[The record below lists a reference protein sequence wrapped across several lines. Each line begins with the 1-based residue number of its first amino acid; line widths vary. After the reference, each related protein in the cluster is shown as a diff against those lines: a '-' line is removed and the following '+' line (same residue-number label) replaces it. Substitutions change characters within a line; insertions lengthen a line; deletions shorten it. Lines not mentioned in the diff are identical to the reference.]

1 LQTQPK
7 SAEVTTD
14 LQLEIAHLLLIDVV
28 GYSKL
33 IANEQI
39 ELLQELNRIVRNTEC
54 FRAAEKS
61 GKLIRVP
68 TGDGMALLFF
78 RSPEEPVQCALEISA
93 ALKNE
98 SKIQL
103 RMGVH
108 SGPINQVTDVNDQI
122 NVAGAGINMAQ
133 RVMDCG
139 DAGHIL
145 LSGHIAEDLAQY
157 RHWRPYLHDLGE
169 CEVKHGLRLKIV
181 NLYKDNLGNL
191 RLPEK
196 LKRGRRWKQMSSPVR
211 SVGTPR
217 WPQLALLVLVLLSG
231 VTLAITFSIFF
242 RRAAP
247 MPASLSRETIANA
260 SRPIAEKS
268 IAVLPFVNMSDDK
281 QNAYFADGVQD
292 EILSDLAKVADL
304 KVISRTSVMQYR
316 TDAKRN
322 LREIAKELGVTHM
335 VEGSVQRVGRR
346 MRVSAQLIDARTDTH
361 VWGERYDRDV
371 VDVFAIES
379 ELAEKIVAQ
388 LKGKVSPTEKSAIEQ
403 KPTSD
408 LEAYDLYLHAKNLI
422 ATAVYTH
429 SEANRSQAIE
439 LLNEAIVRD
448 PNFFLAYCQL
458 ADVHDQFYFFGI
470 DHTPH
475 RLALADAAIES
486 AARLQPDAGETHLAR
501 AVHLYRGYLDY
512 DGARREV
519 ILARTT
525 LPNDAFVFELSGFI
539 DRRQGHWDQ
548 SLRHLEQAVEL
559 DPRNFYFLQE
569 LSQSYQKL
577 RRFVDA
583 AAIMD
588 RALAV
593 VPDDLGARMHRASLE
608 FEWRA
613 NTKPFHAAIYS
624 ILAEKPDEATAIAH
638 EWLHLALCERDFA
651 AAERALAA
659 IPPDGG
665 RDESFTFPPAWYA
678 GLVARARGDS
688 RVAQVA
694 FTRARAQL
702 QEIVA
707 KQPEFAE
714 PMSLL
719 GVVDAALGRKEEA
732 IREGRR
738 AFELL
743 PITKDSINGAM
754 VLEFLAVTYTWTGEK
769 DLALKQLDL
778 VARTPSD
785 FSYGRLRLH
794 PFWDPL
800 RGDPRFEKI
809 VASLAPK

>member
-1 LQTQPK
+1 
-7 SAEVTTD
+7 VTTD
-14 LQLEIAHLLLIDVV
+14 LQLEIAHLLLIDIV

-33 IANEQI
+33 IADEQI
-39 ELLQELNRIVRNTEC
+39 ELLQELNRIVRNTDC
-54 FRAAEKS
+54 FRAAEKN

-93 ALKNE
+93 VLKND

-108 SGPINQVTDVNDQI
+108 SGPINQVTDVNDRI
-122 NVAGAGINMAQ
+122 NVAGAGINVAQ

-145 LSGHIAEDLAQY
+145 LSGHVAEDLAQY

-169 CEVKHGLRLKIV
+169 CEVKHGLRLRIV
-181 NLYKDNLGNL
+181 NLYKDNLGNP
-191 RLPEK
+191 RVPEK
-196 LKRGRRWKQMSSPVR
+196 LKRGPRWKKMSSLVRPV
-211 SVGTPR
+211 GIPR
-217 WPQLALLVLVLLSG
+217 WPQFALLLVVLLSG

-242 RRAAP
+242 RRAATVTVSSEAI
-247 MPASLSRETIANA
+247 ASA
-260 SRPIAEKS
+260 SHPIREKS
-268 IAVLPFVNMSDDK
+268 IAVLPFENLSEEK
-281 QNAYFADGVQD
+281 QNLFLAEGVQD
-292 EILSDLAKVADL
+292 EILNNLAKVADL
-304 KVISRTSVMQYR
+304 KVISRTSVMQYKSGI
-316 TDAKRN
+316 ARN
-322 LREIAKELGVTHM
+322 LREIAKDLGVAH
-335 VEGSVQRVGRR
+335 VIEGSVQRAGGRV
-346 MRVSAQLIDARTDTH
+346 RVSAQLIDARTDTH

-371 VDVFAIES
+371 ADVFAIES

-388 LKGKVSPTEKSAIEQ
+388 LKVELSPKEKSAIEQ

-429 SEANRSQAIE
+429 SKANRSQAIE
-439 LLNEAIVRD
+439 LLNKAIVRD
-448 PNFFLAYCQL
+448 PNFFLAYCEL
-458 ADVHDQFYFFGI
+458 AEVHDQLYFFGI

-475 RLALADAAIES
+475 RLALADTAIES
-486 AARLQPDAGETHLAR
+486 AARLQPDAG

-519 ILARTT
+519 AIARAT

-539 DRRQGHWDQ
+539 DRRQGRWDQ
-548 SLRHLEQAVEL
+548 SLRHFEQAVEL

-588 RALAV
+588 RALTV

-678 GLVARARGDS
+678 GLIGRARGDS
-688 RVAQVA
+688 RTARVG

-702 QEIVA
+702 QEIVV

-714 PMSLL
+714 PLSLL

-738 AFELL
+738 AVELL

-754 VLEFLAVTYTWTGEK
+754 ILEFLAVTYAWTGEK

-800 RGDPRFEKI
+800 RGDPRFERI